1 MALLT
6 DKETEKDLS
15 ERLEEFTQFGMVL
28 KYMLDIESIDI
39 SDLETIF
46 FDTDREKA
54 TLIYSKMLQGIKNDY
69 IEKAFSI
76 YSMVYK
82 NNDEMPS
89 EEYSYYLNKCCIN
102 DIICDINKSRK
113 IDRTYFNTYDYLLNN
128 RKFQRK

>member
-69 IEKAFSI
+69 I
-76 YSMVYK
+76 
-82 NNDEMPS
+82 D
-89 EEYSYYLNKCCIN
+89 
-102 DIICDINKSRK
+102 
-113 IDRTYFNTYDYLLNN
+113 N
-128 RKFQRK
+128 RKTTLKEFIVNKYNY